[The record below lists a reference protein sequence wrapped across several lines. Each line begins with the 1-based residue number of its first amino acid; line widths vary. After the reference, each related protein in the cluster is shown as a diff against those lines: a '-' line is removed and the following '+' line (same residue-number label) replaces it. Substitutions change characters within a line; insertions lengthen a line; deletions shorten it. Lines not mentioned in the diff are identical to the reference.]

1 MGSENEVQIVYILV
15 NEAMDGYVKIGKTSD
30 LEQRMRTLDNTSVPL
45 PFECVYA
52 AIVKD
57 SDFVERQLHDA
68 FSDFRVRDNREFF
81 KVSEARV
88 AAALKLAEIEDVTP
102 GQDFVESPE
111 DQKALDKARAK
122 RRMFN
127 FEMVQVPKGAELTFT
142 RNPEIKCKVIDN
154 RNVEFDSE
162 TMSLSMAAKLA
173 LEKEGLKW
181 AAVQGPAYWEFEGE
195 TLHALRLGIEEAN

>member
-1 MGSENEVQIVYILV
+1 MSDRENQIVYILI
-15 NEAMDGYVKIGKTSD
+15 NEAMEGYVKIGKTTN
-30 LEQRMRTLDNTSVPL
+30 LEQRMRSLDNTSVPL

-88 AAALKLAEIEDVTP
+88 AAALKLAELEDVTP
-102 GQDFVESPE
+102 GQDIVESPE

-122 RRMFN
+122 RRVFN
-127 FEMVQVPKGAELTFT
+127 FDMVNVPKGAELAFT
-142 RNPEIKCKVIDN
+142 RNHAVTCKVIDN
-154 RNVEFDSE
+154 RNVEFE
-162 TMSLSMAAKLA
+162 GEAMSLSMAAKLA

>member
-127 FEMVQVPKGAELTFT
+127 FDLYLVRF
-142 RNPEIKCKVIDN
+142 
-154 RNVEFDSE
+154 
-162 TMSLSMAAKLA
+162 
-173 LEKEGLKW
+173 
-181 AAVQGPAYWEFEGE
+181 
-195 TLHALRLGIEEAN
+195 